1 MTDTIAAIS
10 TAVGASAI
18 NIIKVSGNKSLEI
31 VNNIFKGK
39 EDLTKVPTHTI
50 HYGFIIDKEEKIDEV
65 LVSVFLSPKTYTGEN
80 IVEINCHGGI
90 ACTNKIL
97 ELILT
102 NGARLAEPGEFIK
115 RAFLNGKKDLIEV
128 ESISDLIMAETESK
142 RKMSM
147 KGVSGELSK
156 LIKKLKSKLLNI
168 IANIEVNIDYPEYE
182 DAIIYTNDL
191 LKTNI
196 EEIKE
201 DLHNILKSS
210 EKGSLIKNG
219 ITIGLIGKPNVGKSS
234 ILNKLLKEEKAIVTD
249 IEGTTRD
256 IVEGSIL
263 LNGIKLNLIDTAGI
277 RNTDNVVEKIGVEKS
292 KKIINDAN
300 LIIAI
305 FDGSKPLTE
314 EDYEIISQIEDKLV
328 IAVINKED
336 LEQKINLKQLEKF
349 NLIHTSALN
358 DKGINL
364 ILDKITEL
372 FNLNALE
379 TGDFTYLSNSRQIA
393 LVKDCIKLSEEIYKS
408 NENKVEV
415 DLIQIDLQRLY
426 ELLGEIIGE
435 SYKEELLDEIFSK
448 FCLGK

>member
-10 TAVGASAI
+10 TAVGTSAI
-18 NIIKVSGNKSLEI
+18 NIIKISGNKSLEI

-156 LIKKLKSKLLNI
+156 LIKNLKSKLLNI

-191 LKTNI
+191 LKINI
-196 EEIKE
+196 EKIKE
-201 DLHNILKSS
+201 DLNKILKSS

-277 RNTDNVVEKIGVEKS
+277 RDTDNIVEKIGVEKS

-305 FDGSKPLTE
+305 FDGSKALTE
-314 EDYEIISQIEDKLV
+314 EDYEIISQIADKLV

-364 ILDKITEL
+364 ILDKIIEL

>member
-10 TAVGASAI
+10 TAVGTSAI

-156 LIKKLKSKLLNI
+156 LIKNLKSKLLNI

-277 RNTDNVVEKIGVEKS
+277 RDTDNIVEKIGVEKS

-305 FDGSKPLTE
+305 FDGSKALTE
-314 EDYEIISQIEDKLV
+314 EDYEIISQIADKLV

-358 DKGINL
+358 DKGINF
-364 ILDKITEL
+364 ILDKVKEL

>member
-10 TAVGASAI
+10 TAVGTSAI

-156 LIKKLKSKLLNI
+156 LIKTENI
-168 IANIEVNIDYPEYE
+168 
-182 DAIIYTNDL
+182 
-191 LKTNI
+191 
-196 EEIKE
+196 
-201 DLHNILKSS
+201 
-210 EKGSLIKNG
+210 
-219 ITIGLIGKPNVGKSS
+219 
-234 ILNKLLKEEKAIVTD
+234 
-249 IEGTTRD
+249 
-256 IVEGSIL
+256 
-263 LNGIKLNLIDTAGI
+263 
-277 RNTDNVVEKIGVEKS
+277 
-292 KKIINDAN
+292 
-300 LIIAI
+300 
-305 FDGSKPLTE
+305 
-314 EDYEIISQIEDKLV
+314 
-328 IAVINKED
+328 
-336 LEQKINLKQLEKF
+336 
-349 NLIHTSALN
+349 
-358 DKGINL
+358 
-364 ILDKITEL
+364 
-372 FNLNALE
+372 
-379 TGDFTYLSNSRQIA
+379 
-393 LVKDCIKLSEEIYKS
+393 
-408 NENKVEV
+408 
-415 DLIQIDLQRLY
+415 
-426 ELLGEIIGE
+426 
-435 SYKEELLDEIFSK
+435 
-448 FCLGK
+448 